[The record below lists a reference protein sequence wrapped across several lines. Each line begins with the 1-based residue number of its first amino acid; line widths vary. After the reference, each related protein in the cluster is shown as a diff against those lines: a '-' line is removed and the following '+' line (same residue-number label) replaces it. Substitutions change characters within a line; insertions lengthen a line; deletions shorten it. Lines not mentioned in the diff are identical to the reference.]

1 MEVVSFCVV
10 TQNGVAGWSARVAGW
25 SARVAGLS
33 RRTGVPGLG
42 RRTGVPGLA
51 GPGLVAGQCG

>member
-10 TQNGVAGWSARVAGW
+10 TQNGVAGW